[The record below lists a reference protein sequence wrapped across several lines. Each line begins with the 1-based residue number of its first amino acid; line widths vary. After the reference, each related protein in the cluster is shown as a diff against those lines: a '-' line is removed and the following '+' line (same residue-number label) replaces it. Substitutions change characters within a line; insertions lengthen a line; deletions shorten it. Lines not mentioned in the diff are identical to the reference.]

1 VYVTFEVFLFRYNIT
16 MATTTVTQ
24 TVFHPFERKMQQAAG
39 IDLLEIEALGECE
52 KVMTAL
58 TYLH

>member
-1 VYVTFEVFLFRYNIT
+1 
-16 MATTTVTQ
+16 
-24 TVFHPFERKMQQAAG
+24 MQQAAG